1 MADLDENLE
10 NIKATSDAFNNLIA
24 RLEEQNKATKK
35 SLRGQTDAASNLAK
49 LLSNDILQAAQKIKE
64 TNAEQERIQQN
75 ISRGLNQ
82 DKKIAQSR
90 EKQEKAINKLRQ
102 AQNSA
107 KAAGFKLD
115 QKLIKELEEQVYHSQ
130 QNLDAN
136 EEINNA
142 VQSQI
147 PKFKKIIAQ
156 NELLNT
162 LFYENLTIQDLLVA
176 GVIGLIKGFGKVD
189 AAQKE
194 FRSTTG
200 QNVKAFTDL
209 NERLVTAAEQIQ
221 SAAEL
226 SKQLGVNAQVVF
238 SRNTIIEVAELTNN
252 LGIAAEEAGNL
263 AAQAKL
269 SGTNLHDNAEN
280 IVDLTKGFIRT
291 NKIGIN
297 FRGVMDDVST
307 ASSAL
312 TVSLGGSTDE
322 LAKAALNARKLG
334 INLKQAEAIAESL
347 LDFESSIEAELEAEL
362 LTGQNLNFE
371 KARLAA
377 LNNDIATLTE
387 EIAKNEGISEAFAS
401 GNRIQQEAIAKSIGM
416 TRDDMAQMI
425 IQQKIQEGLNAQ
437 QLSDAT
443 NISLEEAKRLTTQD
457 QITKSVDKLSQAFAP
472 ILTQVASLLDNTT
485 AIYTVLGLMGAVSL
499 TRTIAQLIT
508 MGSTLAGSAAAGAG
522 LASSLT
528 LGLGAIAIVGGIAAI
543 VGAMQSAKQNVK
555 TQDGVIGPQGGLML
569 SGPKGSV
576 TLDSA
581 DTVVANKNGAVAG
594 TDLLGSGAL
603 VQEMRQMKAIMTQ
616 LLNKNVDVYLDSDKV
631 GTSLNVRTVNI
642 Q

>member
-1 MADLDENLE
+1 MA
-10 NIKATSDAFNNLIA
+10 
-24 RLEEQNKATKK
+24 KK
-35 SLRGQTDAASNLAK
+35 SFDEQQRELDDL
-49 LLSNDILQAAQKIKE
+49 
-64 TNAEQERIQQN
+64 TNALQDLTKEGKSFGDVLQTEVLKASRALSKELQVQN
-75 ISRGLNQ
+75 QLIIKINEGE
-82 DKKIAQSR
+82 DKVRQSVASR
-90 EKQEKAINKLRQ
+90 EKIEKQTNRVLQLQRIAQREQVKLNKINASEIQIQ
-102 AQNSA
+102 AESA
-107 KAAGFKLD
+107 VVAAQATED
-115 QKLIKELEEQVYHSQ
+115 QAREVAAQIPLYTKLISSNKTLNSIFG
-130 QNLDAN
+130 QN
-136 EEINNA
+136 
-142 VQSQI
+142 V
-147 PKFKKIIAQ
+147 
-156 NELLNT
+156 T
-162 LFYENLTIQDLLVA
+162 LQDMLVA
-176 GVIGLIKGFGKVD
+176 GGLALIAGLNKVQKS
-189 AAQKE
+189 QKE

-200 QNVKAFTDL
+200 QNVQAFADL
-209 NERLVTAAEQIQ
+209 NDRLVTAAEQIQ

-238 SRNTIIEVAELTNN
+238 SSATIMEVAELTNN

-269 SGTNLHDNAEN
+269 SGTNLNDNAEN

-297 FRGVMDDVST
+297 FRGVLDDVST

-312 TVSLGGSTDE
+312 TISLGGSTEE
-322 LAKAALNARKLG
+322 LAKASLNAKKLG

-362 LTGQNLNFE
+362 LTGRNLNFE

-401 GNRIQQEAIAKSIGM
+401 GNRIQQDAIAKSIGM
-416 TRDDMAQMI
+416 SREDMAQMI
-425 IQQKIQEGLNAQ
+425 LQQRIQSGLSVEQAA
-437 QLSDAT
+437 LASD
-443 NISLEEAKRLTTQD
+443 ISLEEAKRLTTQD
-457 QITKSVDKLSQAFAP
+457 QIAKSLDKISQAFAP
-472 ILTQVASLLDNTT
+472 ILNLVAAAADNTF
-485 AIYTVLGLMGAVSL
+485 ALY
-499 TRTIAQLIT
+499 
-508 MGSTLAGSAAAGAG
+508 STLTLIAG
-522 LASSLT
+522 LSLAKTIGQLASVALLSNVSNPLA
-528 LGLGAIAIVGGIAAI
+528 LVGAIAGTAILAGIIASS
-543 VGAMQSAKQNVK
+543 VKK
-555 TQDGVIGPQGGLML
+555 TQNINDGIVGPQGGLML

-576 TLDSA
+576 SLDSA

-594 TDLLGSGAL
+594 TDLLGSGGL

>member
-1 MADLDENLE
+1 MANVKEEIKMLREALQDLTRGTKSFGEALE
-10 NIKATSDAFNNLIA
+10 ADIVNAGKAVKRELDTQAQL
-24 RLEEQNKATKK
+24 QNQINQGQDKLKEVLK
-35 SLRGQTDAASNLAK
+35 SR
-49 LLSNDILQAAQKIKE
+49 
-64 TNAEQERIQQN
+64 ERIEKALLRIQMSQEAALKN
-75 ISRGLNQ
+75 GVTLS
-82 DKKIAQSR
+82 KKITEEV
-90 EKQEKAINKLRQ
+90 EKQVEG
-102 AQNSA
+102 A
-107 KAAGFKLD
+107 KEVA
-115 QKLIKELEEQVYHSQ
+115 
-130 QNLDAN
+130 DAN
-136 EEINNA
+136 EEQAQA
-142 VQSQI
+142 VKDQI
-147 PKFKKIIAQ
+147 PLYKKLVES
-156 NELLNT
+156 NKLLKT
-162 LFYENLTIQDLLVA
+162 LFDENVTSQDLIVGGVLALIA
-176 GVIGLIKGFGKVD
+176 GLNKVQKS
-189 AAQKE
+189 QKE

-200 QNVKAFTDL
+200 QNVQAFTDL

-238 SRNTIIEVAELTNN
+238 SRATIMEVAELTNN
-252 LGIAAEEAGNL
+252 LGIAAEEAGSL

-269 SGTNLHDNAEN
+269 SGTNLRDNAEN

-307 ASSAL
+307 ASTAL
-312 TVSLGGSTDE
+312 TISLGGSTDE
-322 LAKAALNARKLG
+322 LAKASLNARKLG

-416 TRDDMAQMI
+416 SREDMAQMI
-425 IQQKIQEGLNAQ
+425 LQQRIQSGLSIEQAA
-437 QLSDAT
+437 LASD
-443 NISLEEAKRLTTQD
+443 ISLEEAKRLTTQD
-457 QITKSVDKLSQAFAP
+457 QIAKSLDKISQAFAP
-472 ILTQVASLLDNTT
+472 ILDLVASAADNTF
-485 AIYTVLGLMGAVSL
+485 VLYSALTLIAGLSLAKTIGQLASVALLSNVSNPL
-499 TRTIAQLIT
+499 A
-508 MGSTLAGSAAAGAG
+508 LAG
-522 LASSLT
+522 
-528 LGLGAIAIVGGIAAI
+528 AIVGTAVLAGIIASS
-543 VGAMQSAKQNVK
+543 VKK
-555 TQDGVIGPQGGLML
+555 TQNINDGIVGPQGGLML

-576 TLDSA
+576 SLDSA